1 MDQPTNPYADPQITA
16 DAAAARAR
24 WERLPP
30 GERTA
35 FLVEIGILT
44 PDLQLHPRYGGPTP
58 PGAAIDAEAK

>member
-1 MDQPTNPYADPQITA
+1 MNQHTNPYADPQITA

-24 WERLPP
+24 WEGLSSE
-30 GERTA
+30 ERTA

-58 PGAAIDAEAK
+58 PGADAEAK